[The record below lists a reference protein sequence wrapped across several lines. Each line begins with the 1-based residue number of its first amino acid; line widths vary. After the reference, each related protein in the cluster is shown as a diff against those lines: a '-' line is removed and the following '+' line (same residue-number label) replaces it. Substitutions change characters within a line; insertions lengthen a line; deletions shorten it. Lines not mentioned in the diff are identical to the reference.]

1 MFKKI
6 FKFQS
11 GYVIIEIVGKNKE
24 RFVNMCLASKF
35 EIWDVYPAEN
45 GLVLKIKNADFTRI
59 RRLVRKCSVKIRIL
73 EKHGAG
79 VFFRKNRSRIML
91 PVAGVLVCI
100 YFLVIPQYIW
110 CVEIEGVKNADTE
123 NIKQILVDKGVYVG
137 AKKKHIADLGEI
149 KNAVV
154 FGDKE
159 VNWAWL
165 YIDGAKA
172 RLCVQERTPP
182 PEIYNKKTPTTIIAS
197 NDGFVRVAEVK
208 RGERRVV
215 SGDTVS
221 KGDILVCGKVAVFH
235 EGYPEKYLYVNSDA
249 RIIADTVHT
258 QTGEFSAN
266 ETLRIKTG
274 QKKRKIS
281 VQLFG
286 KEYNLLGRADEV
298 FKDSDIVTRNYDA
311 TLPFFGY
318 MGLGISVHD
327 VFEVKEYQNKL
338 SEKEILS
345 RAEEILEERICKKIG
360 TEAEKTE
367 EQLTYSKDGD
377 NYTVTLR
384 MNFRENIGIKIPQEE

>member
-24 RFVNMCLASKF
+24 RFVNMCLTNGF
-35 EIWDVYPAEN
+35 QIWGLNPTKN
-45 GLVLKIKNADFTRI
+45 GLVIKIKNADFMRI
-59 RRLVRKCSVKIRIL
+59 RRLVRKCGVKVKIL
-73 EKHGAG
+73 EKHGAN
-79 VFFRKNRSRIML
+79 VFFRKHRNRVIM

-100 YFLVIPQYIW
+100 YFLTIPQYIW
-110 CVEIEGVKNADTE
+110 CVEIEGVKNADKE

-149 KNAVV
+149 KNAVI
-154 FGDKE
+154 FGDEE

-182 PEIYNKKTPTTIIAS
+182 PEIYDKNTPTTIIAS
-197 NDGFVRVAEVK
+197 NDGFVKVAEVK

-221 KGDILVCGKVAVFH
+221 KGDILVSGKVAVFH

-258 QTGEFSAN
+258 QTGEFSAT
-266 ETLRIKTG
+266 ETLRMKTG
-274 QKKRKIS
+274 QKKRRVS

-286 KEYNLLGRADEV
+286 KEYNLFRNEEV
-298 FKDSDIVTRNYDA
+298 YKDCDISTRNYDA
-311 TLPFFGY
+311 QLPFFGY
-318 MGLGISVHD
+318 LGFGISVHD
-327 VFEVKEYQNKL
+327 VFEVKEYQNTL
-338 SEKEILS
+338 SEQEILS
-345 RAEEILEERICKKIG
+345 RAEEVLEERICKELG
-360 TEAEKTE
+360 TEAEKIE
-367 EQLTYSKDGD
+367 ERLTYSKDGD

>member
-24 RFVNMCLASKF
+24 RFVNMCLANKLD
-35 EIWDVYPAEN
+35 IWNVTPVES
-45 GLVLKIKNADFTRI
+45 GLVLNIKNADFVKI
-59 RRLVRKCSVKIRIL
+59 RRLVRKSSVKVRIL

-79 VFFRKNRSRIML
+79 VFFKKHRYRVMV
-91 PVAGVLVCI
+91 PVTGVLVCI
-100 YFLVIPQYIW
+100 YFLAMPQYIW
-110 CVEIEGVKNADTE
+110 CVEIEGTKNADTE

-137 AKKKHIADLGEI
+137 AKKKNIADLSEI

-154 FGDKE
+154 FGDEE

-182 PEIYNKKTPTTIIAS
+182 PEIHDKKTPTTIIAS

-215 SGDTVS
+215 TGDTVS
-221 KGDILVCGKVAVFH
+221 KGDILVSGKVAVFH

-258 QTGEFSAN
+258 KTSEFSAK

-274 QKKRKIS
+274 QKKRKFS

-286 KEYNLLGRADEV
+286 KEYNLFGSADDV
-298 FKDSDIVTRNYDA
+298 FKDCDISTRNYDA
-311 TLPFFGY
+311 TLPVFGY
-318 MGLGISVHD
+318 LGFGISVHD

-345 RAEEILEERICKKIG
+345 RAKEVLEECICKEIG
-360 TEAEKTE
+360 TEAEKAE
-367 EQLTYSKDGD
+367 ERLTYSKDGD

-384 MNFRENIGIKIPQEE
+384 INFRENIGIKIPQEE